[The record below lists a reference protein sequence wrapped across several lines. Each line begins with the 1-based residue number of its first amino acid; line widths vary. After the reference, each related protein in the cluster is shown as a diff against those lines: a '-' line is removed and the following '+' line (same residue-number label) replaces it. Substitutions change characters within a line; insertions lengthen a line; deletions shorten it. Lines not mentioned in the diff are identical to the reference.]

1 MSVFASNIVNEVN
14 RLQDYQVYGRV
25 TSIVGLLVEV
35 GGLQGSLSIGDHCLL
50 RGRGKSEVLCEVVG
64 FRDERALL
72 LPFGPLG
79 GIGLGCSAEIGSTD
93 PSVYPHEA
101 WLGRVINAF
110 GEPVDGKGPLNTGEA
125 AYPIHRQ
132 PPNAHARRRVADKI
146 DLGVRSINTF
156 LTCCRGQRMGIFSG
170 SGIGKSTI
178 LSMMASR
185 TDAEVSVI
193 GLIGERGREARE
205 FIEDYLGE
213 EGLSRS
219 VVILASSDE
228 PPLIRRQAAYVMM
241 ATAEYFRDQGKDV
254 LCLMDSI
261 TRFAMAQREISLSAG
276 EPPAS
281 KGYTPSVFAE
291 LPKLL
296 ERAGPGVDGQ
306 GTITGLFSVLV
317 EGDDHN
323 EPISDSVR
331 GILDGHIVLDRE
343 IAERGRYPA
352 VNVLRSISRVMPDCN
367 TDEQNAIV
375 TQAKQIISTYEDMAE
390 LIRLG
395 AYRTGSD
402 PEVDQ
407 AIQYYPALESFLAQS
422 KTESCDLETGYEQLA
437 DLLDMQAVLHPAS
450 AAEPEQPQAN
460 GAQAA
465 PAQQPAPE
473 PVNMPGAAASPTPLA
488 AAAQGLPPSAAQQ
501 PSVPTQPQ
509 QPAPPQQPAQPTPP
523 TAAAPPPDAQPIGAQ
538 PEQPAEQGAEA
549 QDEQPQAQPLSSQPL
564 VAQAPGE
571 LIHPEDPGTPAADA
585 ASVEQPQID
594 TPPVIEPGEAAPV
607 IEGGVAQDVEP
618 TDAPELDAEQVI
630 EGEAE
635 TLVQSAPPEDG
646 TPEDGTPEPPEE
658 SDPEQG
664 PEEDR

>member
-1 MSVFASNIVNEVN
+1 MSVFASNIINEVN

-25 TSIVGLLVEV
+25 TAIVGLLVEV
-35 GGLQGSLSIGDHCLL
+35 GGLQGSLSIGDHCRL
-50 RGRGKSEVLCEVVG
+50 RGRGQKGVLCEVVG

-72 LPFGPLG
+72 LPFGTLG
-79 GIGLGCSAEIGSTD
+79 GIGLGCHAEIGSTD

-132 PPNAHARRRVADKI
+132 PPNAHARRRVSDKI
-146 DLGVRSINTF
+146 DLGVRTINTF
-156 LTCCRGQRMGIFSG
+156 LTCCRGQRMGIFAG
-170 SGIGKSTI
+170 SGIGKSTL
-178 LSMMASR
+178 LSMMASQ

-228 PPLIRRQAAYVMM
+228 PPLVRRQAAYVMM

-323 EPISDSVR
+323 EPVSDSVR

-352 VNVLRSISRVMPDCN
+352 INVLRSISRVMPDCN

-375 TQAKQIISTYEDMAE
+375 TQAKKYISTYEDMAE

-395 AYRTGSD
+395 AYRAGSD
-402 PEVDQ
+402 PDVDQ
-407 AIQYYPALESFLAQS
+407 AIRYYPVLEKFLGQS
-422 KTESCDLETGYEQLA
+422 KTESCDLDSCYEQLA
-437 DLLDMQAVLHPAS
+437 EILDMQSVLHPA
-450 AAEPEQPQAN
+450 ATEPEQPPAGQAQ
-460 GAQAA
+460 GESAQQQQQPVVNA
-465 PAQQPAPE
+465 PASA
-473 PVNMPGAAASPTPLA
+473 GASPLSA
-488 AAAQGLPPSAAQQ
+488 AVQGLPQSAVTQATAAQQ
-501 PSVPTQPQ
+501 VAQPQPSV
-509 QPAPPQQPAQPTPP
+509 QPADQTAATPPAQSGDQAVMKEAET
-523 TAAAPPPDAQPIGAQ
+523 
-538 PEQPAEQGAEA
+538 EQGSEP
-549 QDEQPQAQPLSSQPL
+549 QPVSAQPL

-571 LIHPEDPGTPAADA
+571 LVHPEA
-585 ASVEQPQID
+585 
-594 TPPVIEPGEAAPV
+594 
-607 IEGGVAQDVEP
+607 
-618 TDAPELDAEQVI
+618 
-630 EGEAE
+630 AE
-635 TLVQSAPPEDG
+635 TAAEPAPMPVTKNAVTDVVIDADVQELPPEVAVPSETSDDQEIEAD
-646 TPEDGTPEPPEE
+646 TE
-658 SDPEQG
+658 SDPEG
-664 PEEDR
+664 TP